1 MFLFYTNPIL
11 IAAAVLPAI
20 FLLVHVYRADK
31 LEKEPA
37 PLLISLVLYGIA
49 ATFIALVLERAGS
62 FLLGLWFEEGSVAY
76 NAIMYFGIVAFSE
89 EGAKYF
95 LLRRR
100 TWHSAAFNCQFDGV
114 VYAVFVALGFALWEN
129 ISYVL
134 MYGLSTALVRAVT
147 AVPGHACFG
156 VFMGVWYGLA
166 KRLHGQGRDSASKLC
181 RVLALLLPALLH
193 GRRVMQLDDI
203 FHFGYLVCAVENEGH
218 VVIPD
223 GSTMLHEGND
233 ITILASSREAHHIF
247 ESIGMYQNSVKS
259 CMIIGGGKSSYYLA
273 KQLIEQKMEVKIIE
287 SNKERC
293 DVLSTLL
300 PEALVICG
308 DGGDEE
314 LLKEEGIDSAE
325 AFVPL
330 TGLDE
335 ENILLTLFAKRVPG
349 LKTITKI
356 NRITFNDVI
365 DGLELGS
372 VIYPKYI
379 TSEAIIAYVRARQN
393 SIGSNVET
401 LYHIFD
407 NRVEAIEF
415 RIGADAPVIG
425 VPIMNLKLK
434 DSLLIAC
441 INRGGKIIFPRG
453 QDTIEPDDTVII
465 VTTHSGFGDI
475 SDILR

>member
-62 FLLGLWFEEGSVAY
+62 FLLGLWFEEGSVTY

-166 KRLHGQGRDSASKLC
+166 KRLHGQGRDGASKLC

-193 GRRVMQLDDI
+193 GCYDFI
-203 FHFGYLVCAVENEGH
+203 
-218 VVIPD
+218 
-223 GSTMLHEGND
+223 
-233 ITILASSREAHHIF
+233 AS
-247 ESIGMYQNSVKS
+247 
-259 CMIIGGGKSSYYLA
+259 
-273 KQLIEQKMEVKIIE
+273 IE
-287 SNKERC
+287 SVHDRWLKFVTEKYIPALRARGFGKVVFTR
-293 DVLSTLL
+293 VLSVDAEDHFTYSLQVNADDM
-300 PEALVICG
+300 EAYRLIV
-308 DGGDEE
+308 DE
-314 LLKEEGIDSAE
+314 
-325 AFVPL
+325 
-330 TGLDE
+330 
-335 ENILLTLFAKRVPG
+335 LFAEYAATVGALFGQRVLWFNSLMKRV
-349 LKTITKI
+349 
-356 NRITFNDVI
+356 
-365 DGLELGS
+365 E
-372 VIYPKYI
+372 Y
-379 TSEAIIAYVRARQN
+379 
-393 SIGSNVET
+393 
-401 LYHIFD
+401 
-407 NRVEAIEF
+407 
-415 RIGADAPVIG
+415 
-425 VPIMNLKLK
+425 
-434 DSLLIAC
+434 
-441 INRGGKIIFPRG
+441 
-453 QDTIEPDDTVII
+453 
-465 VTTHSGFGDI
+465 
-475 SDILR
+475 

>member
-156 VFMGVWYGLA
+156 VFMGVYYGRA
-166 KRLHGQGRDSASKLC
+166 KRYDNDGDFVKAKRC
-181 RVLALLLPALLH
+181 RTMAVLMPALLH
-193 GRRVMQLDDI
+193 GAYDFIATMEDPSCEWMFLVFVLALFAVSLKLVRV
-203 FHFGYLVCAVENEGH
+203 
-218 VVIPD
+218 
-223 GSTMLHEGND
+223 GSHSD
-233 ITILASSREAHHIF
+233 RYI
-247 ESIGMYQNSVKS
+247 
-259 CMIIGGGKSSYYLA
+259 
-273 KQLIEQKMEVKIIE
+273 
-287 SNKERC
+287 
-293 DVLSTLL
+293 
-300 PEALVICG
+300 
-308 DGGDEE
+308 DGG
-314 LLKEEGIDSAE
+314 EG
-325 AFVPL
+325 PL
-330 TGLDE
+330 
-335 ENILLTLFAKRVPG
+335 F
-349 LKTITKI
+349 
-356 NRITFNDVI
+356 
-365 DGLELGS
+365 
-372 VIYPKYI
+372 
-379 TSEAIIAYVRARQN
+379 
-393 SIGSNVET
+393 
-401 LYHIFD
+401 
-407 NRVEAIEF
+407 
-415 RIGADAPVIG
+415 
-425 VPIMNLKLK
+425 
-434 DSLLIAC
+434 
-441 INRGGKIIFPRG
+441 
-453 QDTIEPDDTVII
+453 
-465 VTTHSGFGDI
+465 FG
-475 SDILR
+475 